1 MVLLCPRLPL
11 CPTSGRVS
19 LVRGG
24 QAPSARQPAMLTV
37 GRVENPGEVPT
48 FPGGFPM
55 SRTEATLAR
64 IFSTWRENRIL
75 TGEVLELVLILRGPR
90 LVFRTLTAIAT
101 LRDCLWTTLTTAS
114 PDGVRASQA
123 TRIVEALVSQK
134 TPLTHTASFHPL
146 QDSSHQA
153 CSLASLLLWNTSL
166 QTLVQHS
173 HLTRRYNLECVGF
186 QSGSSPSVYTST
198 PTL

>member
-11 CPTSGRVS
+11 SPTSGRVS
-19 LVRGG
+19 LVKGG

-64 IFSTWRENRIL
+64 IFSTWIENRIL
-75 TGEVLELVLILRGPR
+75 TVEVLELVLILRGPR

-101 LRDCLWTTLTTAS
+101 LRDCLWTTVMT
-114 PDGVRASQA
+114 DGVRASPT
-123 TRIVEALVSQK
+123 TRIGEALANQK
-134 TPLTHTASFHPL
+134 TLTSNTASFPPL
-146 QDSSHQA
+146 EDSSHQA
-153 CSLASLLLWNTSL
+153 FSLANLLLWNTSL

-173 HLTRRYNLECVGF
+173 RLTRRYNLECVGF
-186 QSGSSPSVYTST
+186 QSGSSLSVYTST